1 MISVCM
7 ATYNGE
13 LFIKEQID
21 SILEQLGANDELIIS
36 DDGSKDGTIDIINA
50 IGDSRIRVLHGNF
63 RNVIKNFENALSAA
77 SGEYIFLADQD
88 DVWVEGKVARTLEL
102 LQEADLVVSD
112 SYIVNERLEVLYNSF
127 FDLYSSGKG
136 LLKNISKSTYFG
148 SCMAFRQRLLKRSLP
163 FPDTREIGHDL
174 WIGLVGEMTGKVLFV
189 KEPLIRYRRHSAAF
203 TSAGLSK
210 SNRSLFIKL
219 KGRVIMIR
227 EIAKFYL
234 NYKLCKKD

>member
-36 DDGSKDGTIDIINA
+36 DDGSKDSTIDIINA

-63 RNVIKNFENALSAA
+63 RNVIKNFENALSVAG
-77 SGEYIFLADQD
+77 GEYIFLADQD